1 MYGGAQAAASRN
13 APLARGKAACHRQ
26 AHRARVP
33 PCPAHRPSAPLA
45 GQHPAKLPPAGAA
58 ALQPPSSAGFS
69 SGPAFPGGRKGHA
82 GVSPP
87 ASPFTSA
94 ATTSSAVT
102 PSSSVTLRRRSGRKG
117 ALQSRQVWV
126 LTEICSELQVPLGLW
141 LCSAP
146 DQRPARGGQ
155 GRVRSSCEWHAWLRH
170 VRRHPAEDP
179 TRQHRWAASARP
191 GPLRPF

>member
-1 MYGGAQAAASRN
+1 MVPECLP
-13 APLARGKAACHRQ
+13 APLTGPRPLLLGSIRPNCPRPEPPRCSLRPARVL
-26 AHRARVP
+26 ARVP
-33 PCPAHRPSAPLA
+33 LS
-45 GQHPAKLPPAGAA
+45 
-58 ALQPPSSAGFS
+58 
-69 SGPAFPGGRKGHA
+69 PGGRKGHA

-146 DQRPARGGQ
+146 DQRTARGGR